1 MDEQNTTEQ
10 QRRQRADLV
19 DAFSRRAW
27 QPTERS
33 KVGPRILAGG
43 AALIVVAGA
52 ALAVGAATSHRHDRP
67 TDERARPAAMTG
79 TALPTLVPTP
89 TPATPSP
96 KPKSP
101 GMRHPSA
108 HRPASDGKAGSRS
121 AHGVR
126 ISGKRRL
133 LIRNV
138 MTGMCVDVP
147 GYGDGQLNG
156 KVEQHTCHG
165 SSGDN
170 QLWDLVVDKDSG
182 PRGATLFTI
191 RNSKDGLCLDLPG
204 SGTVRQA
211 GVTEYGCRPG
221 AGDNQMWYL
230 ERKASG
236 RYWIRSYDSVGH
248 QCLDVSGLHGSGG
261 QDANLTIYPCSLQDD
276 HLWAFS

>member
-27 QPTERS
+27 QPTERP

-52 ALAVGAATSHRHDRP
+52 ALTVGALSHRHKQP
-67 TDERARPAAMTG
+67 TDDRARPAAMTSTG
-79 TALPTLVPTP
+79 LPTLTPTLVTPTP
-89 TPATPSP
+89 TPTPKAKSP
-96 KPKSP
+96 K
-101 GMRHPSA
+101 GHPSA
-108 HRPASDGKAGSRS
+108 SHRPVSHGARS
-121 AHGVR
+121 SHGVR
-126 ISGKRRL
+126 ISGMRRV
-133 LIRNV
+133 LIHNV

-147 GYGDGQLNG
+147 GNGNGQLNG
-156 KVEQHTCHG
+156 EVEQYTCDG
-165 SSGDN
+165 SSSDN
-170 QLWDLVVDKDSG
+170 QLWDLVVDKNMTG

-204 SGTVRQA
+204 SGTVQKA
-211 GVTEYGCRPG
+211 GVTEYKCLPG
-221 AGDNQMWYL
+221 SGDNQMWYL

-236 RYWIRSYDSVGH
+236 RYWIHSYDSVGH

-261 QDANLTIYPCSLQDD
+261 EEANLTIYPCSLQDD
-276 HLWAFS
+276 HLWTFS